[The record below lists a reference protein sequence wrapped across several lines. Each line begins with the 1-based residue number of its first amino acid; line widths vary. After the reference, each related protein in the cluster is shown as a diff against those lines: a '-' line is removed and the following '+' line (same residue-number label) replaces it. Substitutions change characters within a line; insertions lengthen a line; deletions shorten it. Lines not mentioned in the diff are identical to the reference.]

1 MVVVVSLRGDTRQL
15 CVEDS
20 AARAGN
26 GLRRFPRPGNLEM
39 HDPDFGHP
47 RRKCARAFPPDSIT
61 SIVRGR
67 AQTPEADGIE
77 MINQRHPVV
86 AGEIL
91 TALSGSEAPSIRA
104 VLECEAIL
112 READFEM
119 PTWAELADGAR
130 PNQPENPEDEPTDS
144 THGWQRDA
152 TLKLETKFFQEQFW
166 PILSEPEQAQMRSQS
181 GPMSSEPFTSFPT
194 SREARFDSQP
204 FRVLL
209 LRRLRLH
216 LPLNVRR
223 CRCGRLLDP
232 FGHHRSACATAGV
245 LGRRG
250 FALESAAAR
259 MCREAG
265 GRVMTNV
272 LVRELDLSP
281 IDNRLDGRRLEVV
294 ADGLEAFGG
303 AQLAIDTTL
312 VCALRSDG
320 TARPR
325 AARVGGVALQAARAR
340 KERTYPELAG
350 EGGRARLV
358 VLAAEVGGRWSD
370 EAACFVRALAGA
382 KAQSEPLSMRGSAAR
397 AWCRR
402 WRLLACSAAKAF
414 ALSLLEHRSPVS
426 AGGELPPVHD
436 VIRNGLFE
444 W

>member
-1 MVVVVSLRGDTRQL
+1 
-15 CVEDS
+15 
-20 AARAGN
+20 
-26 GLRRFPRPGNLEM
+26 
-39 HDPDFGHP
+39 
-47 RRKCARAFPPDSIT
+47 
-61 SIVRGR
+61 
-67 AQTPEADGIE
+67 

-104 VLECEAIL
+104 VLECGAIL

-130 PNQPENPEDEPTDS
+130 PNQPENPEDEP
-144 THGWQRDA
+144 QCDA

-166 PILSEPEQAQMRSQS
+166 PILSKPEQAQMRSQS

-194 SREARFDSQP
+194 SREARFDSHR

-209 LRRLRLH
+209 LRCLRLH

-281 IDNRLDGRRLEVV
+281 LDDRLDGRLEVV

-303 AQLAIDTTL
+303 VQLAHARVRI
-312 VCALRSDG
+312 ALGWNCQATCCSRRRRGIAGSSSPQRG
-320 TARPR
+320 CLP
-325 AARVGGVALQAARAR
+325 RVGG
-340 KERTYPELAG
+340 
-350 EGGRARLV
+350 
-358 VLAAEVGGRWSD
+358 
-370 EAACFVRALAGA
+370 
-382 KAQSEPLSMRGSAAR
+382 
-397 AWCRR
+397 
-402 WRLLACSAAKAF
+402 
-414 ALSLLEHRSPVS
+414 
-426 AGGELPPVHD
+426 
-436 VIRNGLFE
+436 
-444 W
+444 